1 MVFIKNLMKITIP
14 ALIILC
20 LSTVSVFA
28 QNTYSIKGSVADT
41 ASSSKLTNATVSVLN
56 AKDSILQ
63 KFTRVKDGSFE
74 INNLKKGKLILL
86 VTYPGYADYVDR
98 FTLDSAHTT
107 HDFGRIKMILK
118 TQLLAE
124 VIVKA
129 KVAAVKIKGDTT
141 EFNAAAF
148 TVQPNAKVE
157 DLLKELPG
165 IQVDKDGKITAQG
178 QTVNKVLVDG
188 EEFFGDDPT
197 LVTKNL
203 RADMVD
209 KVQLYDKKS
218 DQATF
223 TGIDDGVKNKTL
235 NIKLKE
241 DKKNGY
247 FGKIDAEGGTDKY
260 YQEQLMFNR
269 FKGKQKFSIY
279 GTIGNTGKTGLGW
292 EDNSKYGGSGGLEFG
307 DGGDIYF
314 YGGGGDDG
322 LDSFSGQY
330 NGQGIPLARS
340 GGVHYDTKWN
350 SDKESIN
357 TNFKIGSLNVDGT
370 RNTQT
375 QNNLPGA
382 NNQSG
387 IILNSNSDQN
397 FHDHIFRQKL
407 DATYQLKID
416 TSSNLKI
423 AVDGTTKSTITN
435 NDYSTTSLR
444 NDTLLNKNTRGVTNN
459 GDQKIFNASV
469 FYNKKFKKVGRS
481 FSVNI
486 TEAYNQNKTNG
497 FLKSET
503 DFFGKQG
510 AIDSTQKIDQYKTGL
525 SESSILN
532 TNITYSEPFT
542 KALALVVN
550 YGININNGRSDRR
563 SFDKD
568 ASGEYTI
575 LDNNLSNNFKLN
587 QLSNQFGAIFNYK
600 KKKTIINF
608 GSKVSTVNFKQI
620 DEFTNNTLTRNF
632 VNWYPQA
639 SFQYK
644 FSQQQSFR
652 INYNGNTSQPTIDQ
666 IQPVRVN
673 TDPLNI
679 TLGNP
684 DLKPSFTNRISASYN
699 SYKVISGQS
708 IWLNGSYSRTINPIV
723 SNVTT
728 DDATGASTYQSS
740 NLKGHQTSNLYFNA
754 YFDQKIPKLD
764 VNAGV
769 GLNMNGSNYFNLSNT
784 KLNETKS
791 YTYSASF
798 RLSKYKQKKYDF
810 WTGAGPTYTVNSST
824 LQPQI
829 NNNGRGFNAY
839 GGFNLYLPAK
849 FQIGTDAN
857 YQYNAATQSFSQ
869 DFRRT
874 TLNANITKAFMK
886 DESLK
891 LSISGN
897 DLLNQ
902 NVGYNRTGSANL
914 LTQER
919 YTSIKRYFM
928 LSLVWDFNHMGGG
941 TPKK

>member
-1 MVFIKNLMKITIP
+1 MKITIP

-20 LSTVSVFA
+20 ISTVSVFA
-28 QNTYSIKGSVADT
+28 QSNYSIKGSVADT
-41 ASSSKLTNATVSVLN
+41 ASNSRLTNATVSVLN
-56 AKDSILQ
+56 AKDSTLQ
-63 KFTRVKDGSFE
+63 KFTRVNDGAFA
-74 INNLKKGKLILL
+74 INNLKKGKFILL
-86 VTYPGYADYVDR
+86 LTYPGYADYVDR
-98 FTLDSAHTT
+98 FTLDSAHTV
-107 HDFGRIKMILK
+107 HDFGHITMILK

-124 VIVKA
+124 VIIKA

-218 DQATF
+218 DQAAF

-247 FGKIDAEGGTDKY
+247 FGKIDVEGGTDKY

-269 FKGKQKFSIY
+269 FKGKQKFSVY

-292 EDNSKYGGSGGLEFG
+292 EDNSKYGNSGGLEFG
-307 DGGDIYF
+307 DGGEIYF

-322 LDSFSGQY
+322 LDSFNGQY
-330 NGQGIPLARS
+330 NGQGIPLART

-350 SDKESIN
+350 GDKESIN
-357 TNFKIGSLNVDGT
+357 TNYKIGSLNVDGT
-370 RNTQT
+370 KNTVT
-375 QNNLPGA
+375 QNNLPETYF
-382 NNQSG
+382 
-387 IILNSNSDQN
+387 NSNTDQN
-397 FHDHIFRQKL
+397 FHNHIFRQKL
-407 DATYQLKID
+407 DAVYQLKID
-416 TSSNLKI
+416 TSSNLKVS
-423 AVDGTTKSTITN
+423 VDGTTKNTVTDDDYKTNSLRSNGSMLNTN
-435 NDYSTTSLR
+435 NRSII
-444 NDTLLNKNTRGVTNN
+444 NN
-459 GDQKIFNASV
+459 GDQKIFNATV

-486 TEAYNQNKTNG
+486 NEAYNQSESKG
-497 FLKSET
+497 FLKSEI
-503 DFFGKQG
+503 DYFNDQGKL
-510 AIDSTQKIDQYKTGL
+510 DSTRKIDQYKTAL
-525 SESSILN
+525 NQSSILN
-532 TNITYSEPFT
+532 TNFTYSEPFT
-542 KALALVVN
+542 KAFSVILN
-550 YGININNGRSDRR
+550 YGLNINNGRSDRR
-563 SFDKD
+563 SFNKSP
-568 ASGEYTI
+568 SGEYNI
-575 LDNNLSNNFKLN
+575 LDDTLSNNFKLN

-600 KKKTIINF
+600 GKKTIINF

-652 INYNGNTSQPTIDQ
+652 LNYNGNTSQPTIDQ
-666 IQPVRVN
+666 IQPVKVN

-684 DLKPSFTNRISASYN
+684 DLRPSFTNRISASYN

-708 IWLNGSYSRTINPIV
+708 IWINGSYSRTINPIV
-723 SNVTT
+723 NNVMT
-728 DDATGASTYQSS
+728 DSAGVSTYQSS

-754 YFDQKIPKLD
+754 YFDQKIPKAD
-764 VNAGV
+764 VNAGI
-769 GLNMNGSNYFNLSNT
+769 GLGVNGSNYFNLTNSQLNQT
-784 KLNETKS
+784 KA
-791 YTYSASF
+791 YTYSATL

-810 WTGAGPTYTVNSST
+810 WAGAGPTYTVNSSS
-824 LQPQI
+824 LQQQI

-839 GGFNLYLPAK
+839 GGFNVYLPAK
-849 FQIGTDAN
+849 FQIGSDAN
-857 YQYNAATQSFSQ
+857 YVFNAKTQSFSE

-874 TLNANITKAFMK
+874 TLNATISKSFFK

-891 LSISGN
+891 LGITGN

-902 NVGYNRTGSANL
+902 NTGYNRTGSANI

-919 YTSIKRYFM
+919 YTTIKRYFM

-941 TPKK
+941 APKK

>member
-1 MVFIKNLMKITIP
+1 MKITIP
-14 ALIILC
+14 ALLILC
-20 LSTVSVFA
+20 LSTVTVFA

-41 ASSSKLTNATVSVLN
+41 ASNSKLTNATVSVLN

-63 KFTRVKDGSFE
+63 KFTRVKDGNFE
-74 INNLKKGKLILL
+74 VSNLKKGKLILL

-107 HDFGRIKMILK
+107 HDFGHIKMILK

-124 VIVKA
+124 VIIKA
-129 KVAAVKIKGDTT
+129 KAAAVKIKGDTT

-178 QTVNKVLVDG
+178 QTVSKVLVDG

-269 FKGKQKFSIY
+269 FQGKQKFSVY

-292 EDNSKYGGSGGLEFG
+292 QDNSKYGGTGLEFG

-322 LDSFSGQY
+322 LDSFNGQY

-375 QNNLPGA
+375 QNNLPGV
-382 NNQSG
+382 NNQPG
-387 IILNSNSDQN
+387 IILNNNSDQT

-416 TSSNLKI
+416 TSSNLKVS
-423 AVDGTTKSTITN
+423 VDGTTKSTVTDN
-435 NDYSTTSLR
+435 HYNTTSLR
-444 NDTLLNKNTRGVTNN
+444 NDTLLNKNTRDVTNN
-459 GDQKIFNASV
+459 GDQKIFNANV
-469 FYNKKFKKVGRS
+469 FYNKRFKKVGRS

-503 DFFGKQG
+503 EFFGKQAG
-510 AIDSTQKIDQYKTGL
+510 TQKIDQYKTGL
-525 SESSILN
+525 SEGSILN
-532 TNITYSEPFT
+532 TNLTYSEPFT
-542 KALALVVN
+542 KTLALVVN

-568 ASGEYTI
+568 ASGKYT
-575 LDNNLSNNFKLN
+575 LLNDTLSNNFKLN

-644 FSQQQSFR
+644 FSQQQSLR
-652 INYNGNTSQPTIDQ
+652 INYNGNTTQPTIDQ
-666 IQPVRVN
+666 IQSVRVN

-684 DLKPSFTNRISASYN
+684 DLRPSFTNRISVNYN
-699 SYKVISGQS
+699 SYKIISNQY
-708 IWLNGSYSRTINPIV
+708 IWVGGSYSRTINPIV
-723 SNVTT
+723 RNVST
-728 DDATGASTYQSS
+728 DDLTGVSTYQSS
-740 NLKGHQTSNLYFNA
+740 NLKGHQTSN
-754 YFDQKIPKLD
+754 I
-764 VNAGV
+764 
-769 GLNMNGSNYFNLSNT
+769 
-784 KLNETKS
+784 
-791 YTYSASF
+791 
-798 RLSKYKQKKYDF
+798 
-810 WTGAGPTYTVNSST
+810 
-824 LQPQI
+824 
-829 NNNGRGFNAY
+829 
-839 GGFNLYLPAK
+839 
-849 FQIGTDAN
+849 
-857 YQYNAATQSFSQ
+857 
-869 DFRRT
+869 
-874 TLNANITKAFMK
+874 
-886 DESLK
+886 
-891 LSISGN
+891 
-897 DLLNQ
+897 
-902 NVGYNRTGSANL
+902 
-914 LTQER
+914 
-919 YTSIKRYFM
+919 
-928 LSLVWDFNHMGGG
+928 
-941 TPKK
+941 

>member
-1 MVFIKNLMKITIP
+1 MKITFL
-14 ALIILC
+14 AVIILC

-28 QNTYSIKGSVADT
+28 QNNYSVKGSVADT
-41 ASSSKLTNATVSVLN
+41 ASNSQLTNTTIMVLA

-63 KFTRVKDGSFE
+63 KFTRVNNGTFSV
-74 INNLKKGKLILL
+74 NNLKKGKFILL
-86 VTYPGYADYVDR
+86 ATYPGYADYVER
-98 FTLDSAHTT
+98 FTLDSAHTS
-107 HDFGRIKMILK
+107 HDFGHIKMILK
-118 TQLLAE
+118 SQLLAE

-218 DQATF
+218 DQASF
-223 TGIDDGVKNKTL
+223 TGIDDGVKDKTI

-247 FGKIDAEGGTDKY
+247 FGKADAEGGTDKY

-269 FKGKQKFSIY
+269 FKGKQKFSAY

-292 EDNSKYGGSGGLEFG
+292 QDNSKYGSAGNMEFSD
-307 DGGDIYF
+307 DGGVYF

-322 LDSFSGQY
+322 LDSFNGQY

-340 GGVHYDTKWN
+340 GGLHYDTKWN

-357 TNFKIGSLNVDGT
+357 TNYKIGSLNVDGT

-375 QNNLPGA
+375 QNNLP
-382 NNQSG
+382 QTFF
-387 IILNSNSDQN
+387 NSNSDQN
-397 FHDHIFRQKL
+397 FHNHIFRQKL
-407 DATYQLKID
+407 DATYQLKPD

-423 AVDGTTKSTITN
+423 SIDGTTKSTIAD
-435 NDYSTTSLR
+435 NDYNTTSLR
-444 NDTLLNKNTRGVTNN
+444 ADSTMLNSNKRSITNS
-459 GDQKIFNASV
+459 GTQKILNASL
-469 FYNKKFKKVGRS
+469 FYNKKFRKKGRS
-481 FSVNI
+481 FSVSIN
-486 TEAYNQNKTNG
+486 EAYNENENKG
-497 FLKSET
+497 FLNSE
-503 DFFGKQG
+503 
-510 AIDSTQKIDQYKTGL
+510 IDYFNTAGQLDSMQKIDQYKTGL
-525 SESSILN
+525 SKSSILN

-542 KALALVVN
+542 KSFAVVLN
-550 YGININNGRSDRR
+550 YGLNINNGRSDRR
-563 SFDKD
+563 SFNKSATGQYDD
-568 ASGEYTI
+568 
-575 LDNNLSNNFKLN
+575 LDESLSNNFKLN
-587 QLSNQFGAIFNYK
+587 QLSNQFGAVFNYK
-600 KKKTIINF
+600 KNKTIINF
-608 GSKVSTVNFKQI
+608 GSKVSNVNFKQI

-644 FSQQQSFR
+644 FSQQRSFSVY
-652 INYNGNTSQPTIDQ
+652 YNGNTSQPSIDQ

-684 DLKPSFTNRISASYN
+684 DLRPSFTNRISAYYN

-708 IWLNGSYSRTINPIV
+708 IWFGGSYSRTINPIV
-723 SNVTT
+723 NNVTT
-728 DDATGASTYQSS
+728 DSTGASTYQSS
-740 NLKGHQTSNLYFNA
+740 NLKGHQTSNMNFNGS
-754 YFDQKIPKLD
+754 FNQKIPNVD
-764 VNAGV
+764 INAGI
-769 GLNMNGSNYFNLSNT
+769 GASMNGSNYFNLTNNQ
-784 KLNETKS
+784 LNETKS
-791 YTYSASF
+791 FTYGASLRF
-798 RLSKYKQKKYDF
+798 SKYKQKKYDF
-810 WTGAGPTYTVNSST
+810 WTGAGPTYTINSSS
-824 LQPQI
+824 LQKNI

-849 FQIGTDAN
+849 FQIGSDAN
-857 YQYNAATQSFSQ
+857 YQYNAATQSFNQ

-874 TLNANITKAFMK
+874 TLNASITKSFMK

-902 NVGYNRTGSANL
+902 NTGYSRTGSANI

-919 YTSIKRYFM
+919 YTTIKRYFM

-941 TPKK
+941 APKK